1 MDKKLIISFIFTSV
15 ILSGVLSQVDVK
27 SSHESITVNKDE
39 PYELVC
45 NAPNVEIKGCLFT
58 DPSGK
63 SFILWAGASYEG
75 GRVAQKGDGTSTCA
89 VAINKAQDSDNGK
102 WQCQIS
108 TMDANNNAVASTA
121 DVDVTVAVPP
131 TTVQIK
137 IADINAPQ
145 EYNVKM
151 ADQADVAVE
160 CIAEE
165 ARPPPKFT
173 WFLGED
179 QLNGEISASTEDKDS
194 GKKNYIETLKYFP
207 SEKHDGKTLRCQVE
221 HQAYTDVQKEGKQNE
236 AEVLLKVQYPPKK
249 PNKVEKHYDL
259 NLGQQNKIRMAFSAN
274 PKPSVGQWTING
286 TKIPVAGADE
296 NNMYVS
302 GAFVEKD
309 GLPGQWEVEL
319 TINKLSESDVAGQHK
334 LEITNDEGSTEYL
347 FELHKGT
354 KPPPAADSNS
364 LTVGIIVIIVIIV
377 VVLVIVIV
385 ARAKGM
391 LCFAGRKKKDEDDS
405 EQAMDKEGSDTESAE
420 HHSTK
425 GDANDGKTLGD
436 VENGGGDNDD
446 EPKKD
451 SHKTSVAAKM
461 SNFFVA
467 MKKSVHSKS
476 NKEKYEQTESEMKLN
491 DGDEKKD
498 LEGGEKD
505 DITYADLD
513 DNALSSGNRT
523 SSLSIEDEK
532 TEYAEIKPSQ

>member
-1 MDKKLIISFIFTSV
+1 MDNKLIIVLFASV
-15 ILSGVLSQVDVK
+15 ILSGVLSVNVK

-45 NAPNVEIKGCLFT
+45 NALNADIKGCLFT
-58 DPSGK
+58 NPEGK
-63 SFILWAGASYEG
+63 SYVLWPGAAYEN
-75 GRVAQKGDGTSTCA
+75 GRVAQQGDGQSTCA

-102 WQCQIS
+102 WKCQIS
-108 TMDANNNAVASTA
+108 VMDATNNAVQSTA

-137 IADINAPQ
+137 IADVNAPT

-151 ADQADVAVE
+151 ANQKDVAVE

-179 QLNGEISASTEDKDS
+179 PLNGDVTASAEDKEG

-221 HQAYTDVQKEGKQNE
+221 HQAYTDVQKNDKQNE

-259 NLGQQNKIRMAFSAN
+259 NLGQKNTILMAFSAN
-274 PKPSVGQWTING
+274 PKPTVGVWTING
-286 TKIPVAGADE
+286 TKIPVSGSDVDSK
-296 NNMYVS
+296 YSS
-302 GAFVEKD
+302 GAFEEKD

-319 TINKLSESDVAGQHK
+319 TINELSESDVKGQHK
-334 LEITNDEGSTEYL
+334 LEITNEEGSTEYL

-354 KPPPAADSNS
+354 KPPPADSNS

-377 VVLVIVIV
+377 VILVIVIV

-391 LCFAGRKKKDEDDS
+391 LCFAAAKGGDELDEEKEAFENVEKGESNAIVQDS
-405 EQAMDKEGSDTESAE
+405 KPLD
-420 HHSTK
+420 TK
-425 GDANDGKTLGD
+425 GTP
-436 VENGGGDNDD
+436 E
-446 EPKKD
+446 KKLD
-451 SHKTSVAAKM
+451 QDIDTKAEKEE
-461 SNFFVA
+461 
-467 MKKSVHSKS
+467 KKSNGAHTPV
-476 NKEKYEQTESEMKLN
+476 
-491 DGDEKKD
+491 
-498 LEGGEKD
+498 
-505 DITYADLD
+505 
-513 DNALSSGNRT
+513 
-523 SSLSIEDEK
+523 
-532 TEYAEIKPSQ
+532 

>member
-1 MDKKLIISFIFTSV
+1 MDKKLIISLFTSV

-75 GRVAQKGDGTSTCA
+75 GRVAQKGDGLTTCA

-102 WQCQIS
+102 WQCQVS
-108 TMDANNNAVASTA
+108 AVDANNNAIASSA

-179 QLNGEISASTEDKDS
+179 QLNGEISVSTEDKES

-236 AEVLLKVQYPPKK
+236 AEVVLKVQYPPKK

-391 LCFAGRKKKDEDDS
+391 LCFAAAKGGDGLDEEKEAFENVEKGESNAIVQDS
-405 EQAMDKEGSDTESAE
+405 KPLE
-420 HHSTK
+420 TK
-425 GDANDGKTLGD
+425 GTPEKKLDQDIDAKA
-436 VENGGGDNDD
+436 EK
-446 EPKKD
+446 EE
-451 SHKTSVAAKM
+451 
-461 SNFFVA
+461 
-467 MKKSVHSKS
+467 KKSNGAHTPV
-476 NKEKYEQTESEMKLN
+476 
-491 DGDEKKD
+491 
-498 LEGGEKD
+498 
-505 DITYADLD
+505 
-513 DNALSSGNRT
+513 
-523 SSLSIEDEK
+523 
-532 TEYAEIKPSQ
+532 